1 MEKGR
6 ISADE
11 LSERL
16 VGARKVMKKVDNGDF
31 SKGAISEN
39 MIKAPE
45 GELVSAPTAAP
56 TAAPTVNPNL
66 HKAPRPASE
75 RQIRESKLP
84 DAIKQA
90 MIDNPIT
97 QIGLND
103 TLDMNFVE
111 KTKRLMEE
119 SGVMTDV
126 SNSQAQQPVSQVN
139 PQVTESKSVKL
150 NMGDLER
157 RLTPIIENIIRKTLD
172 EIVDRKLNAILSAS
186 ESQTINENLAI
197 KVGETIFTGKLTKA
211 KSTK

>member
-1 MEKGR
+1 MEKSR
-6 ISADE
+6 ISSDE

-16 VGARKVMKKVDNGDF
+16 VNAKKLMKKVDGGDF
-31 SKGAISEN
+31 KKGAISEN

-45 GELVSAPTAAP
+45 GELLAAPTSAPTEPSA
-56 TAAPTVNPNL
+56 NPNI
-66 HKAPRPASE
+66 HKAPPKASE

-119 SGVMTDV
+119 EGVMTEKG
-126 SNSQAQQPVSQVN
+126 NSSPQQPVSK
-139 PQVTESKSVKL
+139 PSVMETKTSNL
-150 NMGDLER
+150 NISDLER
-157 RLTPIIENIIRKTLD
+157 QLTPIIENVIRKTLD
-172 EIVDRKLNAILSAS
+172 EIVDRKLNAILAAS
-186 ESQTINENLAI
+186 QVQSINENLAI